1 MPPHEKATPA
11 PGSALPG
18 SKPSSPS
25 ILRSVGIVT
34 LMTLISRVTG
44 VVVQVT
50 ISAMLGATRMGDA
63 YQVAWRLPNML
74 RRFTAEGT
82 MTAAFLPTL
91 TEVEAREGEAGATA
105 FVSDFMGSL
114 AWILGILCLV
124 GILFMAPIVG
134 LLMLGKLAPGLPFL
148 EQLRVFSSVLLGKA
162 SFPPDVALAEGI
174 ARLMFPYLVMVSLT
188 ACMAAVLN
196 LRNRF
201 ALAASMS
208 TFWNLTFLGAS
219 WTCFKLGPRH
229 WHEPQQAAIV
239 FACAVLLGGLV
250 QFLVLLPA
258 FRRYGFRLGFRLRL
272 QSGSVRLALK
282 RMGPGLLAGGIH
294 PINVLVSTSLASQL
308 GYGAQVVLN
317 NSNILGELVL
327 GLFAMSFATVSLPA
341 MSRQA
346 AEGDLPGLRS
356 NLSTALRGTAF
367 LAIPAAVGLA
377 VLAHPISAFLF
388 QRGRFTPESV
398 NWLAET
404 LPYQALGILFIAT
417 VRISNQ
423 ALNAL
428 KDYRSPAQAA
438 VLQFT
443 CNIVFSL
450 LLMKPLGTRGMALAN
465 GLSAMVG
472 LLYLEWR
479 LRHAL
484 GQLPYRQVLTGWL
497 TFGLGAAG
505 MGLLALF
512 GGRLVDVFIYH
523 GFRGTGLR
531 LFPLMAVASLG
542 YFGLVK
548 AMRVQEAE
556 ELSVM
561 VRRKL
566 GLTRRSL

>member
-1 MPPHEKATPA
+1 MPSDPTATSA
-11 PGSALPG
+11 PGAALPG
-18 SKPSSPS
+18 KGPGSRS
-25 ILRSVGIVT
+25 LLHSVGIVS
-34 LMTLISRVTG
+34 LMTLLSRVTG
-44 VVVQVT
+44 LLVQVT
-50 ISAMLGATRMGDA
+50 ITGVLGATRMGDA

-91 TEVEAREGEAGATA
+91 TEVEAKEGEHAATA

-114 AWILGILCLV
+114 AWVLGVLSLI
-124 GILFMAPIVG
+124 GILFMAPIIG
-134 LLMLGKLAPGLPFL
+134 LQMLGKLAPGQALP
-148 EQLRVFSSVLLGKA
+148 EQLRVFGTVLTGKV

-174 ARLMFPYLVMVSLT
+174 ARLMFPYLFLVSLT

-208 TFWNLTFLGAS
+208 TFWNIAFLSSS
-219 WTCFKLGPRH
+219 WICFKLGPRH
-229 WHEPQQAAIV
+229 WHQPEQAAIV
-239 FACAVLLGGLV
+239 FASAVLVGGLV
-250 QFLVLLPA
+250 QFGVLVPS
-258 FRRYGFRLGFRLRL
+258 FHRLGFHLGFRPRL
-272 QSGSVRLALK
+272 GNPAVRLALK

-317 NSNILGELVL
+317 SSNTLGELVL

-346 AEGDLPGLRS
+346 AEGDLIGLRS

-398 NWLAET
+398 NWLAAT
-404 LPYQALGILFIAT
+404 LPYQAFGILFIAT

-438 VLQFT
+438 VLQLG

-450 LLMKPLGTRGMALAN
+450 RLMKPLGTGGMVLAN
-465 GLSAMVG
+465 SLAALVG
-472 LLYLEWR
+472 LVFLEWR
-479 LRHAL
+479 LRRAL
-484 GQLPYRQVLTGWL
+484 GQLPYRAVLSGWGL
-497 TFGLGAAG
+497 FALGAAG
-505 MGLLALF
+505 MGLLAYF
-512 GGRLVDVFIYH
+512 GGRLVDVFTYH

-542 YFGLVK
+542 YFALVK
-548 AMRVQEAE
+548 LLRVKEAE
-556 ELSVM
+556 ELTALI
-561 VRRKL
+561 RRKL
-566 GLTRRSL
+566 VRTKRS